1 MAEYDLVIIGSGPG
15 GYVAGIRAGQ
25 LGMKTAVIERDGV
38 GGICLNW
45 GCIPSKALLRNAE
58 VLHLVNRSEEFGISV
73 DNVRFDLGRAVDR
86 SREVVGRLTRGIEA
100 LFKKNKVELVRG
112 EGYLKDGHTVE
123 VKKSGRTLSTTNV
136 IVATGARPRSLPV
149 LEVDRK
155 RIITSREALELRD
168 VPPSI
173 AIIGAGATGAE
184 FAYLYNAY
192 GSEVTLVEV
201 LPRLVPHEDEE
212 ISRQLERSFSKRG
225 IRALTASQVTRAQVS
240 DGKVTLEVSTPKKEE
255 ELSVDRVLVSVGA
268 QGNVE
273 EIGLE
278 RVGVEREE
286 GYVKIGEHMETNM
299 PGIYAIGDVTGK
311 MALAHVASAQGIAA
325 VEAMAGLENP
335 PLDYTYMPRATYC
348 QPQVASFGLTESQ
361 AREQGH
367 NVKVG
372 KFPFVA
378 SGKSLASAENEGLV
392 KLVFNEETGEV
403 LGAHMIGAEVT
414 ELLGEMSL
422 TRFLE
427 GTSLEVG
434 WIVHPHPSLSE
445 ALKEAALAADGRAI
459 HI

>member
-123 VKKSGRTLSTTNV
+123 VKESGRTLSTTNV

-240 DGKVTLEVSTPKKEE
+240 DGKVTLEVSTPKREE

-361 AREQGH
+361 ARERGH